1 MPQQT
6 STRERRPA
14 HAGRHMPQNNHEGAT
29 IRSLSEM
36 FDLLGERYLDLP
48 FAKGTAQEVD
58 YLSGLLSLKPKDHVL
73 DVACGPGRH
82 TIEFGRRGV
91 KVTGVDISDK
101 LLAIARK
108 TAELEKVTSVE
119 FVKADARE
127 IPYENEFDAAICLCE
142 GAFGVLESD
151 TENERVLNSI
161 FKALKPGGRMALTA
175 LSLLSLLRHSKD
187 LSGFDPQTNLLE
199 RFEMHAVEGGT
210 EEMFRFHERY
220 YDFPGLKLLLDR
232 IGFRHILGFGCRAGE
247 YSARAIT
254 LDDLEVLVYAGNPAE
269 SV

>member
-1 MPQQT
+1 MP
-6 STRERRPA
+6 
-14 HAGRHMPQNNHEGAT
+14 HKNHEEPSVRT
-29 IRSLSEM
+29 LSEM
-36 FDLLGERYLDLP
+36 FDVLGERYLEMP

-58 YLSGLLSLKPKDHVL
+58 FLSGLLSLSVKDRVI

-82 TIEFGRRGV
+82 AVEFARRGIR
-91 KVTGVDISDK
+91 VTGVDISDK

-108 TAELEKVTSVE
+108 TADLEKVTTVE
-119 FVKADARE
+119 FVKADARD
-127 IPYENEFDAAICLCE
+127 IPYENEFDAAVCLCE

-161 FKALKPGGRMALTA
+161 FKALKPGGRLGLTA

-220 YDFPGLKLLLDR
+220 YSFPELKLLLDR

-247 YSARAIT
+247 YSTRAIT
-254 LDDLEVLVYAGNPAE
+254 LDDIEILVYAEKPAE
-269 SV
+269 RA